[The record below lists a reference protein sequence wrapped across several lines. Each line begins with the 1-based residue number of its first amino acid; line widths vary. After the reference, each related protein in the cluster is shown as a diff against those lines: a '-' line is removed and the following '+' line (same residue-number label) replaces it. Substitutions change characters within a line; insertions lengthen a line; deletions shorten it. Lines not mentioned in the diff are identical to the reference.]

1 MAAVMNEN
9 LNPADLGQALEQALT
24 IYSSEIT
31 ARIDAAGEESMEKI
45 VRLSKANAPTGRR
58 GKFKRFITMSAIKTT
73 DGTTRYIWHVKS
85 PEHRLAH
92 LLANGHAT
100 LDGGRTKADPFLKNA
115 VDAVLPE
122 YQAAVEEA
130 IRSG

>member
-1 MAAVMNEN
+1 MAAVMNRN
-9 LNPADLGQALEQALT
+9 LNPADLGLALEQELT
-24 IYSSEIT
+24 VYSSEIT
-31 ARIDAAGEESMEKI
+31 ARIDAVGEKSMEKI

-58 GKFKRFITMSAIKTT
+58 GKFKRFITMSAVKTT
-73 DGTTRYIWHVKS
+73 DGTTRYVWHVKS
-85 PEHRLAH
+85 PEYRLAH

-100 LDGGRTKADPFLKNA
+100 LNGGRTKADPFLKNA

>member
-1 MAAVMNEN
+1 MNEN
-9 LNPADLGQALEQALT
+9 LNPPDLGQALEQALT

-58 GKFKRFITMSAIKTT
+58 GKFKRFITMSAVKTT
-73 DGTTRYIWHVKS
+73 DGTTRFVWHVKP

-100 LDGGRTKADPFLKNA
+100 LAGGRTKADPFLKNA

>member
-1 MAAVMNEN
+1 MAAVMTEN
-9 LNPADLGQALEQALT
+9 LNPPDLGRALEQALT

-31 ARIDAAGEESMEKI
+31 VRIDAAGEESMEKI
-45 VRLSKANAPTGRR
+45 VRLSRANAPTGRR

-73 DGTTRYIWHVKS
+73 DGTTRYVWHVKS

-100 LDGGRTKADPFLKNA
+100 PDGGRTKADPFLKNA

>member
-1 MAAVMNEN
+1 MNEN

-58 GKFKRFITMSAIKTT
+58 GKFKRFITMSAIKNT
-73 DGTTRYIWHVKS
+73 DGTTRYVWHVKS
-85 PEHRLAH
+85 PEYRLAH

>member
-1 MAAVMNEN
+1 MAAVMNKN

-45 VRLSKANAPTGRR
+45 VHLSKANAPTGRR
-58 GKFKRFITMSAIKTT
+58 GKFKRFITMSAIKNT
-73 DGTTRYIWHVKS
+73 DGTTRYVWHVKS
-85 PEHRLAH
+85 PEYRLAH

>member
-1 MAAVMNEN
+1 MAAVMNKN
-9 LNPADLGQALEQALT
+9 LNPADLGQALEHALT
-24 IYSSEIT
+24 IYSSEII
-31 ARIDAAGEESMEKI
+31 ARVDAVGEKSMGKI

-58 GKFKRFITMSAIKTT
+58 GKFKRFITMTAIKTT
-73 DGTTRYIWHVKS
+73 DGTTRFVWHVKS
-85 PEHRLAH
+85 PEYRLAH

-100 LDGGRTKADPFLKNA
+100 LNGGRTKADPFLKNA

>member
-1 MAAVMNEN
+1 MTEN

-45 VRLSKANAPTGRR
+45 VWLSKANAPTGRR

-73 DGTTRYIWHVKS
+73 DGTTRYVWHVKP
-85 PEHRLAH
+85 PEYRLAH